1 MAPGSRTGDD
11 RSVKCVLLEIPSFIY

>member
-11 RSVKCVLLEIPSFIY
+11 RSDKCVLLEIPSFIY